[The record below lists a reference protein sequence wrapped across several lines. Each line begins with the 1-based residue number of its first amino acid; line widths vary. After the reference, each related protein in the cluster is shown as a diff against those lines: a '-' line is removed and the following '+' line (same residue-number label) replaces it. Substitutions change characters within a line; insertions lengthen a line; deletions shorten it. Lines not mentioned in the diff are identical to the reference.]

1 MDSTQIVLKF
11 AQMDG
16 RQEAEIVSYMVQ
28 VTAKKR
34 DNMEFKDQT
43 TSRSMLEDSMELKL
57 SNHRKE
63 ERFLNNFSAQAKG

>member
-43 TSRSMLEDSMELKL
+43 T
-57 SNHRKE
+57 
-63 ERFLNNFSAQAKG
+63 